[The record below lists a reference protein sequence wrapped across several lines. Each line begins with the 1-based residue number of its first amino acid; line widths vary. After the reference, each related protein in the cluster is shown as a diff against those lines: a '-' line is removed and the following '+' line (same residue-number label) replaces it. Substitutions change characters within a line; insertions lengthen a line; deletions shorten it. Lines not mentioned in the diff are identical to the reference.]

1 MKTYCFALLLLA
13 CAGHLP
19 AQSNSERSSGPK
31 PEATSPQNPDSDG
44 NVWLPPGTLKEVV
57 GSIEHDLMPKWT
69 DHVGNMPNI
78 LMSQEVGDLEI
89 PGGLTLHRVSPLQAI
104 VLAAAA
110 VNCSLEP
117 ILDPTP
123 PTDGTRSSPVLGY
136 RITQTKTPTPESAN
150 ITLPTASAASASG
163 QPPKPPSKASEP
175 VIRIYAVGAVLHARS
190 EDESKRDEAMLQVV
204 LHDAL
209 DKAQPG
215 SAPPNL
221 TLHSQSRTLIV
232 KATAAQQEIVDQ
244 VIKAL
249 KENNELENRPAAGKP

>member
-19 AQSNSERSSGPK
+19 AQSNSGRSSGSK
-31 PEATSPQNPDSDG
+31 PEATSTQNPDPDG
-44 NVWLPPGTLKEVV
+44 NVWLPPGTLKEIV

-78 LMSQEVGDLEI
+78 LMSQEVGNLEI
-89 PGGLTLHRVSPLQAI
+89 PGGLILHRVSPLQAI

-123 PTDGTRSSPVLGY
+123 PTDGTRSSPILGY

-150 ITLPTASAASASG
+150 ISLPTASATTTSRPASKTSD
-163 QPPKPPSKASEP
+163 P
-175 VIRIYAVGAVLHARS
+175 VIRIYAVGAVLHAGS
-190 EDESKRDEAMLQVV
+190 EDESKRDEAMFQVV

-209 DKAQPG
+209 NKSDPD
-215 SAPPNL
+215 SAPPDL
-221 TLHSQSRTLIV
+221 TLHAQSKTLIV
-232 KATAAQQEIVDQ
+232 KATAAQQEIVEQ

-249 KENNELENRPAAGKP
+249 KENNELTTRPAATVKP

>member
-19 AQSNSERSSGPK
+19 AQSNSEKSSGLK
-31 PEATSPQNPDSDG
+31 PDVGWTKNPDPDG
-44 NVWLPPGTLKEVV
+44 NVRLPPGTLKEIVDY
-57 GSIEHDLMPKWT
+57 IELDLAPKWP
-69 DHVGNMPNI
+69 DHVGNMSNI
-78 LMSQEVGDLEI
+78 LMSQDVGDLEI
-89 PGGLTLHRVSPLQAI
+89 PRGLTLHHVSPLQAV

-123 PTDGTRSSPVLGY
+123 AADGTRSSPILGY

-150 ITLPTASAASASG
+150 ITLPTPSTASASG
-163 QPPKPPSKASEP
+163 PPTKDSEP
-175 VIRIYAVGAVLHARS
+175 VIRIYAVGAVLHAGS
-190 EDESKRDEAMLQVV
+190 EDELKRDEAMFQVV

-209 DKAQPG
+209 DKSDPD
-215 SAPPNL
+215 SPPPDL
-221 TLHSQSRTLIV
+221 TLHSQSKTLIV

-249 KENNELENRPAAGKP
+249 KENNELTTRPAATVKP